1 MSMNQKIFRFCAFDT
16 LFFKESRPFESIGGS
31 ELSSVFPPPPRT
43 ILGAIRTAIGDAKG
57 VNWAAFS
64 RGSEETRKTQEIIGY
79 GDDLGVLSLNGI
91 WFSIGAEKDER
102 LYPAPLLLLEKAIA
116 GEVTE
121 FERLQVGKPVRTHL
135 GNVCLPEMPK
145 NKMGYKPLDS
155 HWLTQSGLTQVLSGA
170 KPKAD
175 DVYESKQLFS
185 QESRLGIARD
195 NETRT
200 VNEKMLY
207 QSKHIRPVN
216 DLAIEV
222 DVCGVPDNLINQR
235 VLRLGA
241 EGRMAGVKFMESGVE
256 QRLPDAPT
264 VTGKTKGIILV
275 LVSAANFAEGDWLPP
290 GFIDNSVAGEKLEPT
305 RWSGEISGIKLALHA
320 AVIGKAQREGGWN
333 VAEHK
338 PRAVESLIPAGSCFY
353 CTVDGG
359 DTQAA
364 IDKLHGQAIGNQTEL
379 GRGRIVCGLWNESE
393 FTGTTL

>member
-1 MSMNQKIFRFCAFDT
+1 MSMNQKTFRFCAFDT

-43 ILGAIRTAIGDAKG
+43 ILGAIRTAIGDAQG

-64 RGSEETRKTQEIIGY
+64 KGSEETRETQKTIGY
-79 GDDLGVLSLNGI
+79 GDDLGALSLNGI
-91 WFSIGAEKDER
+91 WFSIGNEKSER
-102 LYPAPLLLLEKAIA
+102 LYPAPLLLLEKTIM
-116 GEVTE
+116 GETTK
-121 FERLQVGKPVRTHL
+121 FERLQIGKPVRTHL
-135 GNVCLPEMPK
+135 GNVCLPEMPM

-155 HWLTQSGLTQVLSGA
+155 HWLTQSGLAQVLSGA

-207 QSKHIRPVN
+207 QSKHIRPVD
-216 DLAIEV
+216 DLTIEI
-222 DVCGVPDNLINQR
+222 DVCGVPDQLINKR

-241 EGRMAGVKFMESGVE
+241 EGRMAGVQLVE
-256 QRLPDAPT
+256 TGAAQGLPDAPT
-264 VTGKTKGIILV
+264 VTSKTKGILLV
-275 LVSAANFAEGDWLPP
+275 LVTAANFAEGEWLPP
-290 GFIDNSVAGEKLEPT
+290 GFVDNTVAGETLEPT
-305 RWSGEISGIKLALHA
+305 RWSGEISEIKLTLHA

-359 DTQAA
+359 DIQAA
-364 IDKLHGQAIGNQTEL
+364 VDKLHGKAIGNQTKL